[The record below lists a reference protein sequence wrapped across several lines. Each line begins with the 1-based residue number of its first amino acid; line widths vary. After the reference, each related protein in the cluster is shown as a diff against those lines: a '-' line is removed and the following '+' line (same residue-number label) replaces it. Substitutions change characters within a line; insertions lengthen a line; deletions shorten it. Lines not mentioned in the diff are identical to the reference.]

1 MLAEGA
7 RHDVCAITSSGAA
20 RIRAARV
27 GCPRHLG
34 PPPASDRG
42 ARVRHAAAPS
52 ASAEPRPRIYF
63 GWYIV
68 GAAMVTNLVIGA
80 GLVGYLP
87 GVFLEPMTEELGWS
101 RAEFII
107 SFTTG
112 QVVTAATALFIGG
125 FLDRRGGRP
134 LMLAGTAITVVALL
148 LTAEVRELW
157 QWVLLRGI
165 VQPIG
170 LGMAGSLVVNVALS
184 KWFVR
189 YRGRAIGIAAVGFS
203 LAGVVVPN
211 ALTPVVDEFGWAA
224 GWRIL
229 AVVTAVL
236 VLPAAL
242 VMRRQPEDYGLRPD
256 GRAPGGADAE
266 RDAERERLDYTS
278 SLTRGEALRT
288 GSLWLLVVAFGSVG
302 LTLLAL
308 VTQAIPLLTDAGFSR
323 STAAAMLAVLT
334 LPGLLS
340 RPFWGIAAERVEP
353 RRLASAAFV
362 ALGVGVLVIVAGARA
377 ESVAIVALGFFAM
390 GSGMAGYVPIQEVM
404 WATFFGRRHLGA
416 VRSSAM
422 PFSLALGALG
432 PVLVASYH
440 DRVGSYDGVLAAL
453 AGLVLASAALVFFA
467 RTPARPE
474 RGAGERGAREPVAP
488 ADPT

>member
-1 MLAEGA
+1 
-7 RHDVCAITSSGAA
+7 
-20 RIRAARV
+20 
-27 GCPRHLG
+27 
-34 PPPASDRG
+34 
-42 ARVRHAAAPS
+42 VRHADAPP
-52 ASAEPRPRIYF
+52 APAERRPRIYF

-68 GAAMVTNLVIGA
+68 GAATVTNLVIGA

-112 QVVTAATALFIGG
+112 QVVSAATALFIGG
-125 FLDRRGGRP
+125 VLDRRGGRR

-157 QWVLLRGI
+157 QWVVLRGV

-189 YRGRAIGIAAVGFS
+189 YRGRAIGIAAIGFS
-203 LAGVVVPN
+203 LAGMVVPN

-224 GWRIL
+224 GWRVL

-236 VLPAAL
+236 VIPAAL

-256 GRAPGGADAE
+256 GRVPGGADE
-266 RDAERERLDYTS
+266 DRDAERERLDYTS
-278 SLTRGEALRT
+278 SLTRREALRT
-288 GSLWLLVVAFGSVG
+288 SSLWLLVIAFGSVG

-340 RPFWGIAAERVEP
+340 RPFWGVAAEHIDP
-353 RRLASAAFV
+353 RRLASVAFL
-362 ALGVGVLVIVAGARA
+362 ALGLGVLVIVVGAR
-377 ESVAIVALGFFAM
+377 SGSVLVVAIGFFAM
-390 GSGMAGYVPIQEVM
+390 GSRMAGYVPIQEVM

-432 PVLVASYH
+432 PVLLASYY
-440 DRVGSYDGVLAAL
+440 DRVGSYDGVLVAMSA
-453 AGLVLASAALVFFA
+453 LVLACAVLVFFA
-467 RTPARPE
+467 RNPARPE
-474 RGAGERGAREPVAP
+474 RAPDETVATSGP
-488 ADPT
+488 A

>member
-1 MLAEGA
+1 
-7 RHDVCAITSSGAA
+7 
-20 RIRAARV
+20 
-27 GCPRHLG
+27 
-34 PPPASDRG
+34 
-42 ARVRHAAAPS
+42 
-52 ASAEPRPRIYF
+52 
-63 GWYIV
+63 
-68 GAAMVTNLVIGA
+68 
-80 GLVGYLP
+80 
-87 GVFLEPMTEELGWS
+87 
-101 RAEFII
+101 
-107 SFTTG
+107 
-112 QVVTAATALFIGG
+112 
-125 FLDRRGGRP
+125 
-134 LMLAGTAITVVALL
+134 MLAGTAITVVALL

-157 QWVLLRGI
+157 QWVLLRGV

-189 YRGRAIGIAAVGFS
+189 YRGRAIGIAAIGFS

-224 GWRIL
+224 GWRVL

-236 VLPAAL
+236 VIPAAL

-256 GRAPGGADAE
+256 GRVPGGAHED
-266 RDAERERLDYTS
+266 RDAERERLDYAS
-278 SLTRGEALRT
+278 SLTRREALRT
-288 GSLWLLVVAFGSVG
+288 SSLWLLVIAFGSVG

-340 RPFWGIAAERVEP
+340 RPFWGVAAEHIDP
-353 RRLASAAFV
+353 RRLASVAFL
-362 ALGVGVLVIVAGARA
+362 ALGLGVLVIVVGARSG
-377 ESVAIVALGFFAM
+377 SVLVVALGFFAM

-432 PVLVASYH
+432 PVLLASYY
-440 DRVGSYDGVLAAL
+440 DRVGSYDGVLVAMSA
-453 AGLVLASAALVFFA
+453 LVLACAVLVFFA
-467 RTPARPE
+467 RNPARPE
-474 RGAGERGAREPVAP
+474 RAPDETVVPAGP
-488 ADPT
+488 A